1 MVIEINK
8 DIDRYQETVALGLT
22 ARQLLFSVASVVVG
36 GGLVLLLY
44 KYIGLTGA
52 AYVAIPCVAP
62 IALGGFYSYNGM
74 NFYEYMGKKLQFMFH
89 NKALTYVP
97 TESEQTIKAYG
108 AEQSNT
114 GKKKKAGKGAKPEAT
129 DNTRNKE
136 DFEAMKRKTKG
147 ILIGMIA
154 AVVAAVAGLV
164 IYKATR

>member
-89 NKALTYVP
+89 NKALTYVS
-97 TESEQTIKAYG
+97 TVREKLIKGYG

-114 GKKKKAGKGAKPEAT
+114 GKKKKAGKGAKPEVT